1 VLAANGEEEEEEKSV
16 LEGGIDAAK
25 KQMEGWKFLNMFGKK
40 EEGGEDKKEQGK
52 KDEKKNF
59 FGNVFGKKEASKK

>member
-25 KQMEGWKFLNMFGKK
+25 KLCAYVLK
-40 EEGGEDKKEQGK
+40 EVEH
-52 KDEKKNF
+52 EK
-59 FGNVFGKKEASKK
+59 